1 MKKALLWIDVAS
13 TLVGAALAV
22 RFGPRTLA
30 WYAGLGLA
38 AVSIALWITARLQ
51 LGSSFSVTAQARQL
65 VTTGLYSRIRN
76 PIYFFG
82 GLANLGV
89 VLALQVWWLYPVW
102 AAMIPLQ
109 VLRVRRERKVL
120 ADAFGATYQ
129 EYRSKTWF

>member
-1 MKKALLWIDVAS
+1 MKNALLWVDVAS
-13 TLVGAALAV
+13 TLVGVALAV
-22 RFGPRTLA
+22 RFGPRTPA
-30 WYAGLGLA
+30 WYAGLPLA

-51 LGSSFSVTAQARQL
+51 LGGSFSVTAQARQL

-76 PIYFFG
+76 PIYVFG

-89 VLALQVWWLYPVW
+89 VVALQIGWLYPLW

-120 ADAFGATYQ
+120 AEAFGAAYQ
-129 EYRSKTWF
+129 EYRARTWF